1 LKNIIALLP
10 MKGHSERV
18 PNKNIKDFCGK
29 PLFFHIGDT
38 LKETNLFSN
47 LIINTDSSEI
57 ADIAAKRYGDWVII
71 HSRPENICGD
81 LIEMNTII
89 ADDISQSEGEHY
101 FQTHSTN
108 PLLSNATIES
118 AVGTYIEK
126 MDTGFDS
133 LYSVNSLQV
142 RLFDKE
148 FRPLNHKKGEL
159 SRTQDLDPIYEENSN
174 FYLFSKSSFLSAKNN
189 RIGKNPAIFKMNK
202 LEAIDIDNEE
212 DFLIAEAV
220 YEKVNKK

>member
-1 LKNIIALLP
+1 

-133 LYSVNSLQV
+133 LYSVHSLQV
-142 RLFDKE
+142 RLFDRN
-148 FRPLNHKKGEL
+148 FARLIIKKGNCHEL
-159 SRTQDLDPIYEENSN
+159 KIWIQFMRKTQIFICFQSHH
-174 FYLFSKSSFLSAKNN
+174 FYLQKITELGKTRQFLK
-189 RIGKNPAIFKMNK
+189 
-202 LEAIDIDNEE
+202 
-212 DFLIAEAV
+212 
-220 YEKVNKK
+220 